1 MLNQTYLSRV
11 SNLNCGLN
19 SLNSASDFKNVIMTI
34 IFNIDNEIDILR
46 SRKLKIW
53 FRPFYKKKCT
63 RKNGCMYRVFLYYI
77 TFYRKHSGLTLTDR
91 ASPPPH
97 DNDEWKENSVQGDN

>member
-77 TFYRKHSGLTLTDR
+77 TFYRKHSGLTLTPR
-91 ASPPPH
+91 APPH
-97 DNDEWKENSVQGDN
+97 DNDEWRENYSARG